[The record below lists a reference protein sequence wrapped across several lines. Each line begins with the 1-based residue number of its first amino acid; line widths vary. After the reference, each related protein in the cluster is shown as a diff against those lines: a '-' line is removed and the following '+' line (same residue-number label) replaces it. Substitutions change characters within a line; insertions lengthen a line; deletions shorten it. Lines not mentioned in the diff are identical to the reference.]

1 MGPHMCCTCAAHAC
15 RAFATRGC
23 VRIQARDAL
32 LLTTYYRYGAPYFSP
47 YHLPRLLLQVC
58 DAAAEPA
65 QRCSAAR
72 LQASLLRLGLL
83 RVC

>member
-1 MGPHMCCTCAAHAC
+1 MGPHTCCNCAAHAC
-15 RAFATRGC
+15 HAFATRGC
-23 VRIQARDAL
+23 VRMQASDAL

-58 DAAAEPA
+58 DAAAEPT
-65 QRCSAAR
+65 QRRSAAR